1 MLPNSIVCVYNVH
14 VCCVFIHVQDPKLY
28 VHALLEVHNK
38 YKVMVEAAF
47 KGDAGFIQAL
57 DKVRSIA
64 VCRYVVISLPP
75 SPFSLPPSLL
85 FSLPLRLAVV
95 SLTVTQ

>member
-1 MLPNSIVCVYNVH
+1 M
-14 VCCVFIHVQDPKLY
+14 QDPKLY

-57 DKVRSIA
+57 DKVQHIQHTCKQSISILSMYMYVESTY
-64 VCRYVVISLPP
+64 VCVCTDILC
-75 SPFSLPPSLL
+75 F
-85 FSLPLRLAVV
+85 LRRRV
-95 SLTVTQ
+95 

>member
-1 MLPNSIVCVYNVH
+1 MSRLLICYAVPIVYSLVCVYVYCML
-14 VCCVFIHVQDPKLY
+14 VCVQDPKLY

-57 DKVRSIA
+57 DKV
-64 VCRYVVISLPP
+64 
-75 SPFSLPPSLL
+75 
-85 FSLPLRLAVV
+85 
-95 SLTVTQ
+95 